1 MIFFQFLDPS
11 LIPTSSFPEIQL
23 VEGGNLDCKMTPSG
37 HVPQSF
43 TASQLN
49 SYIREWTLG
58 YSSAVLVG

>member
-43 TASQLN
+43 TASQ
-49 SYIREWTLG
+49 
-58 YSSAVLVG
+58 